1 MGSIMVRLSLLLFSN
16 YSKPVTLLITTVLAI
31 SMTLLAAETLR
42 VRKLGHE
49 VTTCSHVHL

>member
-1 MGSIMVRLSLLLFSN
+1 MVRLTLLLFSN